1 MAPAVERERKRGRT
15 RESDLI
21 NFHATRGQIL
31 CGPYRTR
38 LIAAAANRT
47 GNFIRPHQLKGER
60 AHGQTG
66 STRRRQRKVK
76 SSGIGQ
82 RKVSKE
88 MERRQ
93 REREVGVGVGERI
106 GVEVEE

>member
-1 MAPAVERERKRGRT
+1 M

-31 CGPYRTR
+31 CGPYLTR

-47 GNFIRPHQLKGER
+47 GNFIRPHQLQGER
-60 AHGQTG
+60 AHRQTG
-66 STRRRQRKVK
+66 STRQRRRKVK
-76 SSGIGQ
+76 NSGKGQ
-82 RKVSKE
+82 RKVSKG

-93 REREVGVGVGERI
+93 RVREVGVGVKERVGVGEKI
-106 GVEVEE
+106 GVEVEA

>member
-1 MAPAVERERKRGRT
+1 M

-31 CGPYRTR
+31 CGPYLTR

-66 STRRRQRKVK
+66 STRQRQRKVENRGK
-76 SSGIGQ
+76 GQ
-82 RKVSKE
+82 RKVSKG

-93 REREVGVGVGERI
+93 RESEGGWGRSRGKGRSGRKDRS
-106 GVEVEE
+106 